1 MRINFIAP
9 YAPLAGGIRVVLIY
23 ANEFRRMGHT
33 VRVITPPARTPR
45 RRDYL
50 SMTFWRKLLTQ
61 RAQPYDPFEFLGP
74 DHIVADYRDPGFAS
88 HVPDADCVVATWW
101 ETAFAV
107 QALPPEKGAKVYFVQ
122 GHEVHEHLPAH
133 ISAGSYYLPMKKIT
147 IAGWLRDTLQDVYG
161 AADVPVVHNSVDH
174 EQFHAPP
181 RPRRPVPTI
190 GFMYADVSFKGADLA
205 MRAIEEARHKI
216 TDLEI
221 VAFGKEAAHGGKE
234 LPEGTRY
241 FRQPPQE
248 HLRDIYAMCD
258 GWLMPSHSEGFALPV
273 LEAMACRTP
282 VISTRTGI
290 APDIIEDGRNGY
302 LVDPGDVE
310 GMADRIV
317 QFLSQDQA
325 TWSKMSEAAHTT
337 ATRRKWQ
344 DAARE
349 FEAILLA
356 ESGAARDLKPTQI
369 SAR

>member
-1 MRINFIAP
+1 
-9 YAPLAGGIRVVLIY
+9 
-23 ANEFRRMGHT
+23 MGHT
-33 VRVITPPARTPR
+33 VKVITPPPQ
-45 RRDYL
+45 
-50 SMTFWRKLLTQ
+50 TQ
-61 RAQPYDPFEFLGP
+61 GMRAQVRALMRGKSPRNRTTGYNPFAFLGEN
-74 DHIVADYRDPGFAS
+74 HIIADYRKPGFAAL
-88 HVPDADCVVATWW
+88 VPASDIVVATWW

-107 QALPPEKGAKVYFVQ
+107 QALPPEKGTKVYFVQ
-122 GHEVHEHLPAH
+122 HHEVHAHLPAH

-216 TDLEI
+216 SDLEI
-221 VAFGKEAAHGGKE
+221 VAFGKGAHRGKE
-234 LPEGTRY
+234 LPKGTRY
-241 FRQPPQE
+241 FRQPPQD

-302 LVDPGDVE
+302 LVDPGDAA
-310 GMADRIV
+310 GMADRI
-317 QFLSQDQA
+317 FRLLSQDQA
-325 TWSKMSEAAHTT
+325 TWSEMSEAAHAA
-337 ATRRKWQ
+337 ATRRTWQ
-344 DAARE
+344 DATLE
-349 FEAILLA
+349 FEEILLA
-356 ESGAARDLKPTQI
+356 EARASRDRSPNRI